1 MILFVLHGENTVFIY
16 SMIYWIHK
24 QYKKGESKM
33 KNLVSELM
41 DALIF
46 VASIVVVIA
55 CSQFP
60 LNVM

>member
-1 MILFVLHGENTVFIY
+1 MILFVLHEENTVFIY

-33 KNLVSELM
+33 KNLVSEMM